1 MNQIKFIKNLSF
13 SPEGELVSVGSK
25 GKAAE
30 VFLRQGDLDCACAVY
45 SLMMLL
51 IMNRKINRRELS
63 ERGKIK
69 GYTSVMRLQDEFLA
83 SLPGSYKDGY
93 FFNDLRDK
101 LSASF
106 KKVATAES
114 YTTISD
120 KKRDDSVTK
129 EELHDK
135 IRETIEA
142 GFPVEIGF
150 SRKRGNSGH
159 AVVAIGYG
167 GSKND
172 SDTLRLFCLDPGY
185 ELHKQSFWNTII
197 DINLNP
203 KSRATYQD
211 YNYSDVNNE
220 ICNVDE
226 ILIIKN

>member
-1 MNQIKFIKNLSF
+1 MDQIKFIKNLSF
-13 SPEGELVSVGSK
+13 SLEGELVSAGSS
-25 GKAAE
+25 GKRVE
-30 VFLRQGDLDCACAVY
+30 IFMRQGDLDCACAVY

-51 IMNRKINRRELS
+51 IMNRKINRKELS
-63 ERGKIK
+63 ERGKQK
-69 GYTSVMRLQDEFLA
+69 GYTSVMRLQDEFLV

-120 KKRDDSVTK
+120 KKRDDIVSK
-129 EELHDK
+129 EELHSK
-135 IRETIEA
+135 IRETIDA

-150 SRKRGNSGH
+150 TRKGGSSGH

-167 GSKND
+167 GSNND

-197 DINLNP
+197 DINMNT
-203 KSRATYQD
+203 KSRSTYQD
-211 YNYSDVNNE
+211 YNYSDVNDE

-226 ILIIKN
+226 ILIINN